1 MKRYALEFWKSVV
14 NVRGYYLVG
23 MLLFAAGVW
32 IGAANE
38 SFHHVLESQL
48 ESIRGLAGN
57 LQKSSNPT
65 LSFIGFIFLNNA
77 LKALFVMAA
86 GILFGFAPVF
96 FMVINGMILGYLWTI
111 TAEKAGAGAALVH
124 FAKGILPH
132 GIIEI
137 SVIIL
142 ACAYGLKMGSFAY
155 RWLGL
160 DWTGRGRESLRLEWR
175 QFTRL
180 LIPAS
185 AGIVILLLLA
195 AVIES
200 TLTRWILN
208 A

>member
-1 MKRYALEFWKSVV
+1 MKRYAAQFWNSVV
-14 NVRGYYLVG
+14 MIRSYYLVG
-23 MLLFAAGVW
+23 VLLFAAGVW

-48 ESIRGLAGN
+48 ESIRGLAGS
-57 LQKSSNPT
+57 LQASNNPT

-96 FMVINGMILGYLWTI
+96 FMIVNGMILGYLWTI
-111 TAEKAGAGAALVH
+111 TAQTAGAGAALVH

-137 SVIIL
+137 PVIIL
-142 ACAYGLKMGSFAY
+142 ACAYSLKLGSFAY

-160 DWTGRGRESLRLEWR
+160 DWTGRGRASLRLEWS

-185 AGIVILLLLA
+185 AGIVILLLFA

-200 TLTRWILN
+200 TFTRWILN